1 MRTSTE
7 ILLENARAFLLQAQN
22 PDGGWGYR
30 FGSPSATEPT
40 AAVLLALAPDPDAAP
55 ATEAARRWLRSAQRP
70 DGGWG
75 LDPEDEESGWM
86 TAWGILG
93 LARWDPHALEVA
105 RGVRWL
111 IGLPVLR
118 VEAAELTAE
127 VRRILGIDPSLRG
140 WPWRPGEA
148 SWAEPTALTLLAVH
162 AAAAIEAYRDRVE
175 EAVRYL
181 IDRRCQGG
189 GWNFGNPFMLGAY
202 LPPRPHPTAWVLLA
216 LKALA
221 PDAIRSEDRE
231 ALRAEMHRDGGA
243 MALALGQMAL
253 TALGAEDEEA
263 RERLRALQGPDGS
276 WGQNPY
282 VTALAVLAFRGGW
295 PWLRR
300 G

>member
-1 MRTSTE
+1 
-7 ILLENARAFLLQAQN
+7 
-22 PDGGWGYR
+22 
-30 FGSPSATEPT
+30 
-40 AAVLLALAPDPDAAP
+40 
-55 ATEAARRWLRSAQRP
+55 
-70 DGGWG
+70 
-75 LDPEDEESGWM
+75 M

-93 LARWDPHALEVA
+93 LARWDPYAPELA
-105 RGVRWL
+105 QGLRWL
-111 IGLPVLR
+111 IGIPVIRL
-118 VEAAELTAE
+118 EGAELTAE
-127 VRRILGIDPSLRG
+127 VRRTLGIDPALRG

-148 SWAEPTALTLLAVH
+148 SWAEPTALALLAIH
-162 AAAAIEAYRDRVE
+162 AAAAVEAHRDRVE
-175 EAVRYL
+175 EAIRYL

-221 PDAIRSEDRE
+221 PDVIRPEDGE

-243 MALALGQMAL
+243 MALALGQIAL
-253 TALGAEDEEA
+253 AALGVEDPEA
-263 RERLRALQGPDGS
+263 RERLQALQGPDGS

-282 VTALAVLAFRGGW
+282 ITALAALAFRGGW